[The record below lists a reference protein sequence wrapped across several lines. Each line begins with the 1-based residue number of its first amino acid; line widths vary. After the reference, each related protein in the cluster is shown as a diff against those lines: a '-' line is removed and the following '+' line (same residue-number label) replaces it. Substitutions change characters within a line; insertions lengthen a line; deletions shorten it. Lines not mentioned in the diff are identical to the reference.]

1 MNGIVNVL
9 KPPGMTSQNV
19 VSFMRRTVGI
29 KKIGHSGTLD
39 PYAAGVLPIFIG
51 KATRVVEYAMAGE
64 KEYIGEI
71 CFGIET
77 DTLDAQ
83 GKIVARDGKEI
94 SQEQFE
100 RVLQQTYGVI
110 YQRPPMYSALKMD
123 GQKLVNL
130 ARKGK
135 QVKIPKRPVEI
146 FETELIA
153 SAGPNRFLFRVRCSK
168 GTYVRTLCQDW
179 GKALG
184 TVAHLSFLL
193 RTQTGAY
200 KIEDSLTLEEITAL
214 GEQGTLLK
222 ALQPIESG
230 CDTLPRIDL
239 TIQAK
244 RAVLC
249 GQEICSEWI
258 QAMPEERQTP
268 CQLWVGGR
276 FMGIAQRTSEN
287 TIETQKVIWEETC
300 NALQR

>member
-83 GKIVARDGKEI
+83 GKIVARDGKEV

-100 RVLQQTYGVI
+100 RVLQQTHGVI

-135 QVKIPKRPVEI
+135 QVEIPKRPVEI
-146 FETELIA
+146 FECAGRAKPFFVSCAVQQGYLCANAVSGLGKSTGNGGAFELFIA
-153 SAGPNRFLFRVRCSK
+153 YADRRL
-168 GTYVRTLCQDW
+168 
-179 GKALG
+179 
-184 TVAHLSFLL
+184 
-193 RTQTGAY
+193 
-200 KIEDSLTLEEITAL
+200 
-214 GEQGTLLK
+214 
-222 ALQPIESG
+222 
-230 CDTLPRIDL
+230 
-239 TIQAK
+239 
-244 RAVLC
+244 
-249 GQEICSEWI
+249 
-258 QAMPEERQTP
+258 
-268 CQLWVGGR
+268 
-276 FMGIAQRTSEN
+276 
-287 TIETQKVIWEETC
+287 
-300 NALQR
+300 